1 MVGLMDKKSLFPEGI
16 SRYNVVLASV
26 SPRRRE
32 LMEMLGLDFEVYS
45 LKNADESYS
54 ETMDAEEV
62 PEYLSRKKAA
72 AYLSER
78 MRQGD
83 LAVTSDTVVI
93 VDNEVLG
100 KPKDE
105 ADAYRMLKLLS
116 GRTHKVVTGVAV
128 TDGKRVDST
137 RSVTTVEFSELSEE
151 EIRYYI
157 ERYRPLDKAGAY
169 GIQEWIGCIG
179 IKRIEGSFYNVMGLP
194 VHVLYNLLKEFL
206 KK

>member
-1 MVGLMDKKSLFPEGI
+1 MDKKSLFPEGI
-16 SRYNVVLASV
+16 SRYNVVLASG

-32 LMEMLGLDFEVYS
+32 LMEMLGLEFEVYS

-93 VDNEVLG
+93 VDNDVLG
-100 KPKDE
+100 KPKDD

-128 TDGKRVDST
+128 TDGERVEST

>member
-137 RSVTTVEFSELSEE
+137 RSVTTVEFCELSEE